1 MYITTVCTTKSVIFG
16 FTCRHFFFS
25 ACSRFICLS
34 TACIAEKAAREAKF
48 DSFGGPDSMF
58 ILLAV
63 LYCMCSIRGSEI
75 KITNRFYMYLCS
87 NFKATQQTNF
97 CGYTFGIWITQKFL
111 HHMKAHTKSTTVL
124 CGDFNE
130 SFVIMRVDNF
140 PFMTLIS
147 IVLIIENI

>member
-1 MYITTVCTTKSVIFG
+1 MPCWWHLYMYITTVCTTKSVIFG
-16 FTCRHFFFS
+16 FSCSQFFCSTCS
-25 ACSRFICLS
+25 QFICLS
-34 TACIAEKAAREAKF
+34 AACIAEKAAREAKF

-58 ILLAV
+58 ILAV

-111 HHMKAHTKSTTVL
+111 HHRKVVHIGTYQKYNGFVWWYQRIF
-124 CGDFNE
+124 CDNE
-130 SFVIMRVDNF
+130 
-140 PFMTLIS
+140 
-147 IVLIIENI
+147 